1 MKHSIDDKIAF
12 MNMTLDDKI
21 KRTKQLIMEW
31 NAQFNGKVYV
41 SFSGGKDSTVLLH
54 IARHTLGCENIV
66 GVFDDTGLEY
76 PEIRDF
82 VKKQDNIIW
91 IKPKKTF
98 LQVINEYGYPIISK
112 EQSRFISDIRSTKTC
127 DRMRNIR
134 LNGSIKGGYKISEKW
149 KPLINADFKISNRC
163 CDVMKKTPFKRYEKE
178 SGNKPIIATMADES
192 NLRFEMYMR
201 GDCNEYSAKHPKSKP
216 MSFWN
221 EQDVL
226 QYIRQNNIEIASCY
240 GQVVEENG
248 TLRTTGC
255 KRTGCM
261 FCMYGLH
268 LEKRPNRFDMMQVTH
283 PKLYDYI
290 MNKLNGAHVINEYL
304 KCDAKCAEPD
314 MFEGIYERKDNE
326 KTQIKSE

>member
-1 MKHSIDDKIAF
+1 MTSIDDKLAF

-31 NAQFNGKVYV
+31 YAQFNGKVYV

-54 IARHTLGCENIV
+54 IARNTLGCSDIV

-76 PEIRDF
+76 PEIRQF
-82 VKKQDNIIW
+82 VKQQDNIIW
-91 IKPKKTF
+91 IKPKLSFK
-98 LQVINEYGYPIISK
+98 QVIDKYGYPVISK
-112 EQSRFISDIRSTKTC
+112 EQSRYIFDLRSETTS
-127 DRMRNIR
+127 DRMKNIR
-134 LNGSIKGGYKISEKW
+134 LNGSVKGGFKVAEKW
-149 KPLINADFKISNRC
+149 KPLINANFKISNRC
-163 CDVMKKTPFKRYEKE
+163 CDVMKKAPFKRFEKE
-178 SGNKPIIATMADES
+178 TGLYPIVGTMADES
-192 NLRFEMYMR
+192 RLRFQQYMV
-201 GDCNEYSAKHPKSKP
+201 GDCNQYSAKRPISKP

-226 QYIRQNNIEIASCY
+226 KYLKRYDLPIASVY
-240 GQVVEENG
+240 GDIIEENG
-248 TLRTTGC
+248 KLRTTGVH
-255 KRTGCM
+255 RTGCM
-261 FCMYGLH
+261 FCMYGVH
-268 LEKRPNRFDMMQVTH
+268 LEPTGQTRFDKMRITH

-326 KTQIKSE
+326 RMG

>member
-1 MKHSIDDKIAF
+1 MASREDKLAF
-12 MNMTLDDKI
+12 MNMSLDDKI

-31 NAQFNGKVYV
+31 YNQFDGKVYV
-41 SFSGGKDSTVLLH
+41 SFSGGKDSTALLH
-54 IARHTLGCENIV
+54 IARHTLGCSDII

-82 VKKQDNIIW
+82 VKKQENIIW

-112 EQSRFISDIRSTKTC
+112 EQSRYIWDIRNSAS
-127 DRMRNIR
+127 DRIKNIR
-134 LNGSIKGGYKISEKW
+134 LNGSIKGGFKIAEKW
-149 KPLINADFKISNRC
+149 KPLIDADFKISNRC
-163 CDVMKKTPFKRYEKE
+163 CDVMKKAPFKKFERET
-178 SGNKPIIATMADES
+178 GLKPIVGTMADES
-192 NLRFEMYMR
+192 KLRYEMYMR
-201 GDCNEYSAKHPKSKP
+201 GDCNAYTAKHPVSKP
-216 MSFWN
+216 FSFWT

-226 QYIRQNNIEIASCY
+226 KYLKLNNIEIASIY
-240 GQVVEENG
+240 GDIVEENG
-248 TLRTTGC
+248 VLYTTGC

-261 FCMYGLH
+261 FCMYGIH
-268 LEKRPNRFDMMQVTH
+268 LEKRPNRFDRMKVTH

-314 MFEGIYERKDNE
+314 MFEGEL
-326 KTQIKSE
+326 